1 MTEQLIEIGGRLK
14 ALRDIMDMS
23 AETMAEAVKLGA
35 DEYLAY
41 ERGER
46 DFNYSLIENA
56 AKVLGVDH
64 VSILSGSSPKLSVCS
79 VTRNGEGYDI
89 EREAYEYKHLA
100 YTFKNRMADPYMVT
114 VEPTNGTADTLTWH
128 SHEGQEYNYMV
139 SGKMAFYHGGAVHE
153 MNEGDSVYFDSA
165 VPHTMRALGGKAA
178 RFIAVV
184 MK

>member
-1 MTEQLIEIGGRLK
+1 MTEQLIEIGGRLR
-14 ALRDIMDMS
+14 ALRDIMDVS
-23 AETMAEAVKLGA
+23 AEAMAAAVKLGV

-79 VTRNGEGYDI
+79 VTRSGEGYDI
-89 EREAYEYKHLA
+89 EREAYDYKHLA
-100 YTFKNRMADPYMVT
+100 YTFKNRLADPYLVT
-114 VEPTNGTADTLTWH
+114 VEPKDGDVLTWY

-139 SGKMAFYHGGAVHE
+139 AGSMAFYHGSAVHE
-153 MNEGDSVYFDSA
+153 LHEGDSVYFDSA
-165 VPHTMRALGGKAA
+165 VPHTMKALGGGAA
-178 RFIAVV
+178 KFIAVV